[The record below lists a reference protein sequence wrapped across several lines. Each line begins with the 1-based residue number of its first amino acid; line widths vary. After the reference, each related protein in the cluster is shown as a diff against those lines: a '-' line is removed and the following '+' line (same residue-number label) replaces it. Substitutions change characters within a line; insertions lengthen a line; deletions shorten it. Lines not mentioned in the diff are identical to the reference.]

1 MQMGKKKSIK
11 ILSSCQRP
19 SVGQCDRKEL
29 LGVPD
34 PRGVCA
40 FSRLIPL
47 NPKKEWGQMGH
58 WRESQ
63 QSRGSEGKRILFGSF
78 SDSFSHKEQQLLV
91 TEVGSKLGLPTKV
104 HVKYPLL
111 MEKEGEKLSTPWEEA
126 GSLSHTHNPSATL
139 LKTPSTGRKAGT
151 LLSRYT
157 TNTRQLGCPEE
168 RWQKHSKN
176 STPEA
181 QAHEA
186 YLGLSLER
194 AREQWK
200 QGSQLGC

>member
-29 LGVPD
+29 PGVPD

-91 TEVGSKLGLPTKV
+91 SIADGERRRKTLHPLGRSRIPQS
-104 HVKYPLL
+104 Y
-111 MEKEGEKLSTPWEEA
+111 SQ
-126 GSLSHTHNPSATL
+126 SLSHSVEDSFHWE
-139 LKTPSTGRKAGT
+139 KGRDSSIKVYYKYKIAWLPRRKVAETFKKFYPRSPGT
-151 LLSRYT
+151 R
-157 TNTRQLGCPEE
+157 
-168 RWQKHSKN
+168 
-176 STPEA
+176 
-181 QAHEA
+181 
-186 YLGLSLER
+186 GLSGTEP
-194 AREQWK
+194 REGKRVVETGKPVRMLMQ
-200 QGSQLGC
+200 